1 MIVCKHCGGRDQ
13 CRPRNKGGR
22 RYEYYQCSGRTS
34 GRTKQKCDCWSVN
47 AAKLQKFIFGE
58 IQRKVTTKEFQIALR
73 AYLVGRLGQLIRS
86 EVFDTRQIDREI
98 QEVERKKRRII
109 DSIADGLLTRTDT
122 TVAIKMAELDE
133 KMLMLTT
140 RKREILRVT
149 GVSIDPDEIAVQLIE
164 RVHDLTGFL
173 ESQDVEKQGHVP

>member
-1 MIVCKHCGGRDQ
+1 M
-13 CRPRNKGGR
+13 
-22 RYEYYQCSGRTS
+22 
-34 GRTKQKCDCWSVN
+34 
-47 AAKLQKFIFGE
+47 
-58 IQRKVTTKEFQIALR
+58 TTKEFQIALR

-149 GVSIDPDEIAVQLIE
+149 GVTIDPDEIAAQLIE
-164 RVHDLTGFL
+164 RVRDLTGFL
-173 ESQDVEKQGHVP
+173 ESLDVEKQRRALFAFCKRIVADAEAKEIVIETDLTGLAQKETPPGLPEGLCNLTLPD